1 MPVLPHQVDY
11 SGYLNPETGDC
22 KIFSR
27 EAISQMTGDEYTN
40 NESAIMAQ
48 LKSIGIPYESDL
60 ELASMRGGGLVY
72 VRPYTRSDGTE
83 VRGYWRSV
91 PSA

>member
-11 SGYLNPETGDC
+11 SGYLNPATGDG

-27 EAISQMTGDEYTN
+27 EAISQMTGDEYTD
-40 NESAIMAQ
+40 NEPAIMAQ

-60 ELASMRGGGLVY
+60 ELASMHGGGLVY